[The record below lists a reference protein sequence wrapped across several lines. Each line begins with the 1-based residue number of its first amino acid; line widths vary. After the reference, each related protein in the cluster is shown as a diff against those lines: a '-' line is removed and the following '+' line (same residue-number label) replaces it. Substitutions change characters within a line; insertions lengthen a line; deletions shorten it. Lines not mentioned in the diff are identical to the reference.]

1 MGFKPQLWIIIVSLL
16 VIGLGLS
23 AKLVSSF
30 VDCINHNI
38 RVRNYADDMST
49 YGMVSAVFF
58 SSCSVG
64 AFIGP
69 SAGGY
74 LLEHFGYRAA
84 SIYIL
89 VTEAVMITLFVVAR
103 IRQSARD
110 RDRKTGSISSRR
122 KYSQTIHT
130 VI

>member
-1 MGFKPQLWIIIVSLL
+1 
-16 VIGLGLS
+16 
-23 AKLVSSF
+23 
-30 VDCINHNI
+30 
-38 RVRNYADDMST
+38 
-49 YGMVSAVFF
+49 MVSAVFF

-84 SIYIL
+84 SMYIL
-89 VTEAVMITLFVVAR
+89 VTEAVMITLFIVAR
-103 IRQSARD
+103 IRQAGREREGKRNYS
-110 RDRKTGSISSRR
+110 TLRR
-122 KYSQTIHT
+122 RYSQTIHT